1 MISFWKKAPYL
12 FRRKKAD
19 FPPARPKGRVLFV
32 DFRQTGED
40 EYALVESTNIVLTK
54 LVWKKK
60 AIDKFVKR
68 NPEALIT
75 VYYPESTGQSDGS

>member
-12 FRRKKAD
+12 FRRKKAE
-19 FPPARPKGRVLFV
+19 FPPTRPKGRVIFV

-60 AIDKFVKR
+60 AIEKFTRR

-75 VYYPESTGQSDGS
+75 VYYPHGSDDSAGS

>member
-12 FRRKKAD
+12 FRRKKAE
-19 FPPARPKGRVLFV
+19 FPLTRPKGRVIFV

-60 AIDKFVKR
+60 AIEKFTRR

-75 VYYPESTGQSDGS
+75 VYYPHGSDDSAGS

>member
-1 MISFWKKAPYL
+1 MISFWKKAPHL
-12 FRRKKAD
+12 FRRKKED
-19 FPPARPKGRVLFV
+19 SSLARARGRVIFV

-75 VYYPESTGQSDGS
+75 VCYPHSSENSNGS

>member
-12 FRRKKAD
+12 FRRRKEEAPQGQAK
-19 FPPARPKGRVLFV
+19 RRVIFV
-32 DFRQTGED
+32 DFRQIGED

-75 VYYPESTGQSDGS
+75 VYYPHSSENSNGS

>member
-1 MISFWKKAPYL
+1 MISFWKKAPHL

-19 FPPARPKGRVLFV
+19 FPPTRAKGRVIFV
-32 DFRQTGED
+32 DFHQTGED

-75 VYYPESTGQSDGS
+75 VYYPDSSGQSNGS

>member
-12 FRRKKAD
+12 FRRKKAE
-19 FPPARPKGRVLFV
+19 FPPRRTKGRVLFV

-40 EYALVESTNIVLTK
+40 QYALVESTNIILTK

-60 AIDKFVKR
+60 AIDRFIKR

-75 VYYPESTGQSDGS
+75 VYYSEGSD

>member
-12 FRRKKAD
+12 FRRKKED
-19 FPPARPKGRVLFV
+19 SPQARARRRVIFV
-32 DFRQTGED
+32 DFRQLGED

-75 VYYPESTGQSDGS
+75 VYYPESTE